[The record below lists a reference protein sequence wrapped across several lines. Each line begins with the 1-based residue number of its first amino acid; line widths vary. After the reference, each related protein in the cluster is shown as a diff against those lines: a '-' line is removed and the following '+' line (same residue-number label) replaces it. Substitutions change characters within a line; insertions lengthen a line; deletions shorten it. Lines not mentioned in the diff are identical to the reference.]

1 MAKTPFDS
9 GLVRSLASLLDETN
23 LTEIEYEIE
32 GTRIRVA
39 RQITYSAAVAP
50 SYAVPAPQGKPA
62 LASEA
67 SAKEAAPAAADPASH
82 PGALKSPMVGVAYL
96 APEPGKPFFVAVGD
110 SVAVGQ
116 TVLLIEAMKTYN
128 PIRAA
133 KAGKVTQ
140 ILVEDGQPVEYGE
153 PLMIIE

>member
-23 LTEIEYEIE
+23 LTEIEYENE

-39 RQITYSAAVAP
+39 RQITYSAAVAAP
-50 SYAVPAPQGKPA
+50 YAPAMAPAAPAAAPAVPA
-62 LASEA
+62 
-67 SAKEAAPAAADPASH
+67 AAPAAADPANH

-96 APEPGKPFFVAVGD
+96 APEPGKPNFIAVGD

-116 TVLLIEAMKTYN
+116 TLLLIEAMKTYN

-133 KAGKVTQ
+133 KVGKVTQ

>member
-23 LTEIEYEIE
+23 LTEIEYENE

-39 RQITYSAAVAP
+39 RQITYSAVAP
-50 SYAVPAPQGKPA
+50 MAAPVAAAAAPIA
-62 LASEA
+62 AA
-67 SAKEAAPAAADPASH
+67 APAAPAAADPASH

-96 APEPGKPFFVAVGD
+96 APEPGKPNFVAVGD
-110 SVAVGQ
+110 TVAVGQ
-116 TVLLIEAMKTYN
+116 SLLLIEAMKTYN
-128 PIRAA
+128 PIRSA

>member
-1 MAKTPFDS
+1 MAKSPFDS

-23 LTEIEYEIE
+23 LTEIEYESE

-39 RQITYSAAVAP
+39 RQITYGAAI
-50 SYAVPAPQGKPA
+50 
-62 LASEA
+62 
-67 SAKEAAPAAADPASH
+67 AAPLAAPVAAAPAAAAPAAAPAAAADPASH

-96 APEPGKPFFVAVGD
+96 APEPGKPNFVAVGD

-116 TVLLIEAMKTYN
+116 TILLIEAMKTYN

-133 KAGKVTQ
+133 KAGKITQ
-140 ILVEDGQPVEYGE
+140 ILVEDGSPVEYGE
-153 PLMIIE
+153 PLVIIE

>member
-23 LTEIEYEIE
+23 LTEIEYETE

-50 SYAVPAPQGKPA
+50 AAAPIAAAPAAAPAPAPA
-62 LASEA
+62 
-67 SAKEAAPAAADPASH
+67 AAPAAADPASH

-96 APEPGKPFFVAVGD
+96 APEPGKPNFVAIGD

-116 TVLLIEAMKTYN
+116 TLCLIEAMKTYN

>member
-23 LTEIEYEIE
+23 LTEIEYENE

-39 RQITYSAAVAP
+39 RQITYSAVAP
-50 SYAVPAPQGKPA
+50 MAAPVAAAAAPVA
-62 LASEA
+62 A
-67 SAKEAAPAAADPASH
+67 AAPAAPVATDPASH

-96 APEPGKPFFVAVGD
+96 APEPGKPNFVAVGD
-110 SVAVGQ
+110 TVTIGQ
-116 TVLLIEAMKTYN
+116 SLLLIEAMKTYN
-128 PIRAA
+128 PIRSA
-133 KAGKVTQ
+133 KGGKVTQ

>member
-23 LTEIEYEIE
+23 LSEIEYESE

-39 RQITYSAAVAP
+39 RQITYGVAAPAAIAAPAAAAPAAVA
-50 SYAVPAPQGKPA
+50 A
-62 LASEA
+62 
-67 SAKEAAPAAADPASH
+67 AAPAAADPASH

-96 APEPGKPFFVAVGD
+96 APEPGKPNFVQVGDTVAVG
-110 SVAVGQ
+110 A
-116 TVLLIEAMKTYN
+116 TILLIEAMKTYN

-140 ILVEDGQPVEYGE
+140 ILVDDGQPVEYGE